1 MNIYQKIQAVMQDI
15 QYLAKDDQVSFGTT
29 KYKAISEEKVT
40 TTVRASMIKNG
51 LVMYPETLDI
61 TKEGQITTVNV
72 TYRMVDV
79 DEPNEQIIIASCGQG
94 SDTQDKGSGK
104 AMTYAYKY
112 ALLRTFAIPTGED
125 PDKISSA
132 ELDAKQELE
141 NPVVNAG
148 LVKAQILGMAKN
160 DLERVNVFINK
171 LFATDG
177 TATLDDLSDSQL
189 VQLKTAIAKKVGK

>member
-1 MNIYQKIQAVMQDI
+1 MNIYQRIQSVMQDI
-15 QYLAKDDQVSFGTT
+15 QYLTKDDQVSFGTT

-61 TKEGQITTVNV
+61 TKDGQITTVNV
-72 TYRMVDV
+72 TYRMVNVED
-79 DEPNEQIIIASCGQG
+79 PNEQIIIASCGQG

-148 LVKAQILGMAKN
+148 LVKAQIMGMAKN
-160 DLERVNVFINK
+160 DLERVNTFINK

-177 TATLDDLSDSQL
+177 NATLDDLSDSQL
-189 VQLKTAIAKKVGK
+189 VQLKTAIAKKVKG

>member
-1 MNIYQKIQAVMQDI
+1 MNLYQKIQAVMQDI

-40 TTVRASMIKNG
+40 ATVRASMIKYG

-72 TYRMVDV
+72 TYRMVNV

-132 ELDAKQELE
+132 ELDAKQELTD
-141 NPVVNAG
+141 PVVNAG
-148 LVKAQILGMAKN
+148 LVKAQIMGMAKN

-189 VQLKTAIAKKVGK
+189 VQLKTAIAKKVQK

>member
-1 MNIYQKIQAVMQDI
+1 MNLYQKIQAVMQDI

-40 TTVRASMIKNG
+40 TTVRASMIKYG
-51 LVMYPETLDI
+51 LVMYPETQEIMRD
-61 TKEGQITTVNV
+61 GQITTVNT
-72 TYRMVDV
+72 TYRMVNTDNA
-79 DEPNEQIIIASCGQG
+79 DEQIMIASSEQG

-104 AMTYAYKY
+104 AMTYAFKY
-112 ALLRTFAIPTGED
+112 ALLRTFMIPTGED
-125 PDKISSA
+125 PDKVSSA
-132 ELDAKQELE
+132 ELDAKQELTD
-141 NPVVNAG
+141 PVVNAG
-148 LVKAQILGMAKN
+148 LVKAQIMGMAKN

-189 VQLKTAIAKKVGK
+189 VQLKTAIAKKVKG

>member
-1 MNIYQKIQAVMQDI
+1 MNIYQKIKAVMQDI

-61 TKEGQITTVNV
+61 SKDGQITTVNV
-72 TYRMVDV
+72 TYRMVNV

-125 PDKISSA
+125 PDKVSSA
-132 ELDAKQELE
+132 ELDAKQELTD
-141 NPVVNAG
+141 PVVNAG
-148 LVKAQILGMAKN
+148 LVKAQIMGMAKN

-189 VQLKTAIAKKVGK
+189 VQLKTAIAKKVKG

>member
-1 MNIYQKIQAVMQDI
+1 MNIYQKIQSVMQDI
-15 QYLAKDDQVSFGTT
+15 QYLTKDDQVSFGTT

-61 TKEGQITTVNV
+61 TKDGQITTVNV
-72 TYRMVDV
+72 TYRMVNVED
-79 DEPNEQIIIASCGQG
+79 PNEQIIIASCGQG

-132 ELDAKQELE
+132 ELDAKQELTD
-141 NPVVNAG
+141 PVVSPA
-148 LVKAQILGMAKN
+148 VVHAQIVTLGGGDLDRIN
-160 DLERVNVFINK
+160 DFIHRFLK
-171 LFATDG
+171 TDKD
-177 TATLDDLSDSQL
+177 LDDLNLDESVRVKAAL
-189 VQLKTAIAKKVGK
+189 AKKVKG

>member
-1 MNIYQKIQAVMQDI
+1 MNIYQRIQSVMQDI
-15 QYLAKDDQVSFGTT
+15 QYLTKDDQVSFGTT

-61 TKEGQITTVNV
+61 TKDGQITTVNV
-72 TYRMVDV
+72 TYRMVNVED
-79 DEPNEQIIIASCGQG
+79 PNEQIIIASCGQG

-148 LVKAQILGMAKN
+148 LVKAQIMGMAKN
-160 DLERVNVFINK
+160 DLERVNTFINK

-189 VQLKTAIAKKVGK
+189 VQLKTAIAKKVKG

>member
-1 MNIYQKIQAVMQDI
+1 MNIYRKIQAVMQDI

-61 TKEGQITTVNV
+61 SKEGQITTVNV
-72 TYRMVDV
+72 TYRMVNV
-79 DEPNEQIIIASCGQG
+79 DEPNEHIIIASCGQG

-132 ELDAKQELE
+132 ELDAKQELTD
-141 NPVVNAG
+141 PVVSPA
-148 LVKAQILGMAKN
+148 VIHAQIVTLGGN
-160 DLERVNVFINK
+160 DLDRINDFIHRFLK
-171 LFATDG
+171 TDKD
-177 TATLDDLSDSQL
+177 LDDLNLDESVRVKAAL
-189 VQLKTAIAKKVGK
+189 AKKVKG

>member
-1 MNIYQKIQAVMQDI
+1 MNIYQRIQSVMQDI
-15 QYLAKDDQVSFGTT
+15 QYLTKDDQVSFGTT

-61 TKEGQITTVNV
+61 TKDGQITTVNV
-72 TYRMVDV
+72 TYRMVNVED
-79 DEPNEQIIIASCGQG
+79 PNEQIIVASCGQG

-148 LVKAQILGMAKN
+148 LVKAQIMGMAKN
-160 DLERVNVFINK
+160 DLERVNTFINK

-189 VQLKTAIAKKVGK
+189 VQLKTAIAKKVKG

>member
-40 TTVRASMIKNG
+40 TTVRASMIKYG
-51 LVMYPETLDI
+51 LVMYPETQEIMRD
-61 TKEGQITTVNV
+61 GQITTVNT
-72 TYRMVDV
+72 TYRMVNTDNA
-79 DEPNEQIIIASCGQG
+79 DEQIMIASSGQG

-104 AMTYAYKY
+104 AMTYAFKY
-112 ALLRTFAIPTGED
+112 ALLRTFMIPTGED
-125 PDKISSA
+125 PDKVSSA
-132 ELDAKQELE
+132 ELDAKQELTD
-141 NPVVNAG
+141 PVVNAG
-148 LVKAQILGMAKN
+148 LVKAQIMGMAKN

-177 TATLDDLSDSQL
+177 TSTLDDLSDSQL

>member
-15 QYLAKDDQVSFGTT
+15 QYLTKDDQVSFGTT

-72 TYRMVDV
+72 TYRMVNV
-79 DEPNEQIIIASCGQG
+79 DDPNEQIMIASCGQG

-132 ELDAKQELE
+132 ELDAKQDLE

-148 LVKAQILGMAKN
+148 LVKAQIMGMAKN